1 MAVSIKTLKI
11 VHNKKIKHKDFPGS
25 TEVKNPPCSAR
36 DMDSIPGQE
45 TKVPHATKQLSLPVA
60 TTDPMSHN

>member
-1 MAVSIKTLKI
+1 VAVSIKTLKI
-11 VHNKKIKHKDFPGS
+11 VHNKKIKHEDFPGS
-25 TEVKNPPCSAR
+25 TEVKNLPCSAR

-45 TKVPHATKQLSLPVA
+45 TTVPYATEQLSLHAA